1 MVAERILCVDDEPE
15 MVELL
20 RLILGRRGYEI
31 VGVYSGQE
39 ALETLKGE
47 SVDLILLDLMM
58 PGMDG
63 WEVVRRLRANEA
75 TASIPVIV
83 VTAKSQNVDRVL
95 GLHIV
100 KVDDYITKPFTPREL
115 LDAVQ
120 RVLNKRGAATESDD
134 SALGSTEKT

>member
-31 VGVYSGQE
+31 VGAYSGQE
-39 ALETLKGE
+39 ALETLERE

-58 PGMDG
+58 PEMDG

-120 RVLNKRGAATESDD
+120 RVLNKRRAASEDGDGS
-134 SALGSTEKT
+134 SMSTEKA

>member
-1 MVAERILCVDDEPE
+1 MVAKRILCVDDEPE

-31 VGVYSGQE
+31 VGAHSGQE
-39 ALETLKGE
+39 ALETLEHE

-83 VTAKSQNVDRVL
+83 VTAKSQQVDRVL
-95 GLHIV
+95 GLRIV
-100 KVDDYITKPFTPREL
+100 KVDEYITKPFSSQEL

-120 RVLNKRGAATESDD
+120 RVLHKHSAAAEDD
-134 SALGSTEKT
+134 DKVSGSAK

>member
-20 RLILGRRGYEI
+20 RLILGSRGYEI
-31 VGVYSGQE
+31 IGVRSGQE
-39 ALETLKGE
+39 ALETLERE

-83 VTAKSQNVDRVL
+83 VTAKSQQVDRVL
-95 GLHIV
+95 GLRIV
-100 KVDDYITKPFTPREL
+100 KVDDYIAKPFTPREL

-120 RVLNKRGAATESDD
+120 RVLHKRGAATESDGN
-134 SALGSTEKT
+134 ALEGTEKA

>member
-1 MVAERILCVDDEPE
+1 MVDKRILCVDDEPE

-20 RLILGRRGYEI
+20 RLILGRKGYEI
-31 VGVYSGQE
+31 LGAYSGQE
-39 ALETLKGE
+39 ALDILARE

-58 PGMDG
+58 PEMDG

-75 TASIPVIV
+75 TAALPIIV

-95 GLHIV
+95 GLHII

-115 LDAVQ
+115 LDAVE
-120 RVLNKRGAATESDD
+120 RVLAKRNVEVEGGNGA
-134 SALGSTEKT
+134 STPSGA